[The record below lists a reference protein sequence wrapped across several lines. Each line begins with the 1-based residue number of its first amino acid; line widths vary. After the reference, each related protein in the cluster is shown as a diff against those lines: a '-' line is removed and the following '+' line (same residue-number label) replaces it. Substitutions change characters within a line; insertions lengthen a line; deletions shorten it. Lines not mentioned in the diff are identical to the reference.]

1 MVIVNAASRPRS
13 GRWRWIA
20 ASAVAGSLGLG
31 ASAAQAA
38 VGPQGV
44 RPNHN
49 ITVFHNIDMVASFGH
64 QIGQQTKVD
73 VFRGAHHI
81 ASARGAAFDAA
92 DDGGALEVN
101 HGPVGAPAPGDC
113 WDGATPDI
121 RPGDR
126 IEVTNP
132 GGLAGVDE
140 AIVDDITIASRRTVV
155 RDAATGGPPSTGP
168 TREEVWIEGV
178 ARYMDKDGAATPI
191 PTAALDSAGFIDLP
205 NDNQLRLGPNQV
217 DAGPNPGDYI
227 ARYYDADPR
236 EGFGYNLERNRN
248 NQTDAQILNA
258 IKTSDGHA
266 SGYGHVAPL
275 PPVSML
281 VDGLSEQ
288 TTAAPGCEIAPKH
301 DSSVGTMSADGLNVA
316 NSAPGAPDLVVGG
329 WAAAGVGSA
338 EVTLSNGAASTSKAV
353 DLSGGTGPQGW
364 SASFTQAELADLG
377 DGTLNAQLTVGGTP
391 VGVAKTIRRDTVA
404 PVPPTM
410 TPGAGTYI
418 GRQAIDLAAADG
430 SQIHY
435 TTDGSEPT
443 RASLRYGAQ
452 IVIDRDTT
460 VKAIAVDAAGNA
472 SPVVSAGFTISA
484 PAPVGV
490 FAPVRTV
497 PGVGVLGAS
506 ASPLPSVAPA
516 AVTLKVRRLTLPAR
530 MSAGAARRRGVVA
543 SFVTPAGA
551 AYAEARL
558 IRLQGAKRRLVGKRL
573 MAATPGR
580 RQVARFTTAAVRKQ
594 LAAGRYVIE
603 VRTGPSAGRLGP
615 AVTMRLRVGG

>member
-1 MVIVNAASRPRS
+1 MVVVNAASSPRS
-13 GRWRWIA
+13 GRWRWVA
-20 ASAVAGSLGLG
+20 ASAVAGSMALG
-31 ASAAQAA
+31 ATAAQAA

-64 QIGQQTKVD
+64 QVGQQTKVD

-81 ASARGAAFDAA
+81 ASARGEAFDAGE
-92 DDGGALEVN
+92 DGGALEVN
-101 HGPVGAPAPGDC
+101 HGPVGAPVPGDC

-126 IEVTNP
+126 IEVSNP

-140 AIVDDITIASRRTVV
+140 AIVDDITIASRRVV
-155 RDAATGGPPSTGP
+155 LRDAATGGEPSTGP

-178 ARYMDKDGAATPI
+178 ARYLDKDGVATPI

-205 NDNQLRLGPNQV
+205 DDNQLRLGPNQI
-217 DAGPNPGDYI
+217 DAGAAPGDYI

-236 EGFGYNLERNRN
+236 EGFGYNLERNRSN
-248 NQTDAQILNA
+248 RTDAQILNA

-301 DSSVGTMSADGLNVA
+301 DSSVGTMSADMLNAA
-316 NSAPGAPDLVVGG
+316 NSAADAPDLVVGG
-329 WAAAGVGSA
+329 WAAAAVDSA
-338 EVTLSNGAASTSKAV
+338 QVVLSNGAASKSKAV

-364 SASFTQAELADLG
+364 SASFTQAELAELG
-377 DGTLNAQLTVGGTP
+377 DGTLSAQLTVGP
-391 VGVAKTIRRDTVA
+391 DAVGVVKTIQRDTVA
-404 PVPPTM
+404 PAAPTM
-410 TPGAGTYI
+410 TPGAGSYV
-418 GRQAIDLAAADG
+418 GRQAIDLAANDG
-430 SQIHY
+430 SHIHY
-435 TTDGSEPT
+435 TTDGSDPT

-460 VKAIAVDAAGNA
+460 LKAIAIDTAGNA
-472 SPVVSAGFTISA
+472 SPVVSASFTITA
-484 PAPVGV
+484 PAPVRV
-490 FAPVRTV
+490 STPLRAAV
-497 PGVGVLGAS
+497 PAVGVLGTS
-506 ASPLPSVAPA
+506 ASPAPAVAP
-516 AVTLKVRRLTLPAR
+516 VTLKVRRPALPAR
-530 MSAGAARRRGVVA
+530 MSAAAARRRGVVA
-543 SFVTPAGA
+543 SFVTPSGA

-558 IRLQGAKRRLVGKRL
+558 IRLDGARRLLVGKRL

-580 RQVARFTTAAVRKQ
+580 RQVARFTTAAMRKR

-603 VRTGPSAGRLGP
+603 VRTGPSVGRLGP